1 MKKKVL
7 AALLCEAMTGTML
20 AGCGGGGSDEETSG
34 DAAAEETAEGE
45 AEEGEAEPE
54 AVTTV
59 GPDSGTKMEM
69 WSFVSQHNDFY
80 AKMLEKWNE
89 ANPDRQIQIT
99 FTTYPFGDMH
109 NKLMMSLQTGE
120 GAPDLCD
127 IERGQFPNFLQGE
140 VQLYALNDALE
151 PYTADLVQSRLDIYS
166 KDGNY
171 YGAPTHVGA
180 TVMYYND
187 ELLSQYGIDYK
198 TIKTWDDYTAAAEK
212 LKEATNGEVK
222 MTEIDTGGTDW
233 MWLSMAEHGED
244 QVDEDGKAVVTEGMA
259 EMLKLQKEWLDNDLA
274 MICPAGQVDT
284 EEGKQAIM
292 DQQFASFPKALWYM
306 SRFVSDMPDE
316 TGKWAIAPCP
326 VFEEGQPRSVGIG
339 GTGTVV
345 TNQSEDPELAAD
357 FIAYA
362 KCSYDGCLGIWQDL
376 GFDVCNTSIWKDT
389 AVTQDAS
396 NQYIAFFRTNPFDV
410 LNEIEDEIA
419 AITVNENTFILG
431 DYLNVTTFNSIFED
445 GMDVDEALQECQDMV
460 DIDQG

>member
-1 MKKKVL
+1 
-7 AALLCEAMTGTML
+7 
-20 AGCGGGGSDEETSG
+20 
-34 DAAAEETAEGE
+34 
-45 AEEGEAEPE
+45 
-54 AVTTV
+54 
-59 GPDSGTKMEM
+59 
-69 WSFVSQHNDFY
+69 
-80 AKMLEKWNE
+80 
-89 ANPDRQIQIT
+89 
-99 FTTYPFGDMH
+99 
-109 NKLMMSLQTGE
+109 
-120 GAPDLCD
+120 
-127 IERGQFPNFLQGE
+127 
-140 VQLYALNDALE
+140 
-151 PYTADLVQSRLDIYS
+151 
-166 KDGNY
+166 
-171 YGAPTHVGA
+171 
-180 TVMYYND
+180 MYYND
-187 ELLSQYGIDYK
+187 ELLSQYGIDYRN
-198 TIKTWDDYTAAAEK
+198 IKTWDDYTAAAEQ

-244 QVDEDGKAVVTEGMA
+244 QVDEDGKAVVTDGMA

-345 TNQSEDPELAAD
+345 TQQSEDPELAAD
-357 FIAYA
+357 FTAYA

-396 NQYIAFFRTNPFDV
+396 NQYIAYFRTNPFDV
-410 LNEIEDEIA
+410 LNEIEDEIG
-419 AITVNENTFILG
+419 AITVNENTFILS

>member
-7 AALLCEAMTGTML
+7 AALLCAAMTGTML
-20 AGCGGGGSDEETSG
+20 AGCGGGGSSDDSGSGSTEE
-34 DAAAEETAEGE
+34 AAEG
-45 AEEGEAEPE
+45 EEGEAEPE
-54 AVTTV
+54 DVTTV

-89 ANPDRQIQIT
+89 QNPDRQIQIT
-99 FTTYPFGDMH
+99 FTTYPFADMH

-140 VQLYALNDALE
+140 VQLYALNDALA

-187 ELLSQYGIDYK
+187 ELLSQYGIDYRN
-198 TIKTWDDYTAAAEK
+198 IKTWDDYTAAAEQ

-222 MTEIDTGGTDW
+222 MSEIDTGGTDW

-244 QVDEDGKAVVTEGMA
+244 QVDEDGKAVVTDGMA

-345 TNQSEDPELAAD
+345 TQQSEDPELAAD

-396 NQYIAFFRTNPFDV
+396 NQYIAYFRTNPFDV
-410 LNEIEDEIA
+410 LNEIEDEIG
-419 AITVNENTFILG
+419 AITVNENTFILS

>member
-7 AALLCEAMTGTML
+7 AALLCAAMTGTML

-34 DAAAEETAEGE
+34 DAAAEETAEG
-45 AEEGEAEPE
+45 EEGEAEPE

-151 PYTADLVQSRLDIYS
+151 PYVADLVQSRLDIYS

-244 QVDEDGKAVVTEGMA
+244 QVDEDGLAVVTDGMA

>member
-7 AALLCEAMTGTML
+7 AALLCAAMTGTML

-389 AVTQDAS
+389 TVTQDTS

>member
-7 AALLCEAMTGTML
+7 AALLCAAMTGTML

-244 QVDEDGKAVVTEGMA
+244 QVDEDGLAVVTDGMA

>member
-7 AALLCEAMTGTML
+7 AALLCAAMTGTML

-34 DAAAEETAEGE
+34 DAATEETAEGE

-244 QVDEDGKAVVTEGMA
+244 QVDEDGLAVVTDGMA
-259 EMLKLQKEWLDNDLA
+259 EILKLQKEWLDNDLA